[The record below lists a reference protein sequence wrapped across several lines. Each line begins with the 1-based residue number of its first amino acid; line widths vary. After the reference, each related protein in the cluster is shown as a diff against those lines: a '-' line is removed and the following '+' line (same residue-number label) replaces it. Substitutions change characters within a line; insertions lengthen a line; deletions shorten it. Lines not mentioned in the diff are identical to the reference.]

1 MIAMQLSEV
10 HHIMEEATMNRDTYD
25 KMILLKLKGM
35 AKAYKEQDEIEDI
48 HESTFEQRLALLIDA
63 ETDSKHNHKIERLAM
78 NEYIKRYENLIIV
91 GATGSG
97 KSYIACA
104 LGVEACYA
112 GMKVMYVR
120 LPDLLAELDLAKVQ
134 GNYRKRINQYIKCD
148 LLILDEWL
156 LIGTNNAEQQD
167 ILEIL
172 EKRYRIH
179 STVFCSQF
187 DVAGWHSKLGGG
199 VLADAIMDRIVSKSQ
214 TIKIFGDKSMR
225 SR

>member
-1 MIAMQLSEV
+1 MSRNKIS
-10 HHIMEEATMNRDTYD
+10 
-25 KMILLKLKGM
+25 KLLKKSRNRIRLK
-35 AKAYKEQDEIEDI
+35 
-48 HESTFEQRLALLIDA
+48 
-63 ETDSKHNHKIERLAM
+63 KIAT
-78 NEYIKRYENLIIV
+78 NEYIDRHENLIIV

-104 LGVEACYA
+104 LDVEACNA
-112 GMKVMYVR
+112 TLKVMYVR

-134 GNYRKRINQYIKCD
+134 GNYRKKIYQYINCD

-156 LIGTNNAEQQD
+156 LIGTNNAVQQD

-187 DVAGWHSKLGGG
+187 DVAGWHSKLSGGA
-199 VLADAIMDRIVSKSQ
+199 LADAIMNRIISKSQ
-214 TIKIFGDKSMR
+214 TIKRFLVKSQREADKQKQS
-225 SR
+225 

>member
-1 MIAMQLSEV
+1 
-10 HHIMEEATMNRDTYD
+10 
-25 KMILLKLKGM
+25 
-35 AKAYKEQDEIEDI
+35 
-48 HESTFEQRLALLIDA
+48 
-63 ETDSKHNHKIERLAM
+63 M
-78 NEYIKRYENLIIV
+78 NEYIKRYENNIIV
-91 GATGSG
+91 GTTRSG

-104 LGVEACYA
+104 LGVEACNA
-112 GMKVMYVR
+112 TLKVIYVR
-120 LPDLLAELDLAKVQ
+120 LPDLLAELGLAKVQ

-156 LIGTNNAEQQD
+156 LIGTNNAEKQD

-172 EKRYRIH
+172 EKRYHIH
-179 STVFCSQF
+179 STVFRSQF

-199 VLADAIMDRIVSKSQ
+199 ALADAIMDRIVLKSL

>member
-1 MIAMQLSEV
+1 MRLSEV
-10 HHIMEEATMNRDTYD
+10 HRIMEEAMNRDTYD

-35 AKAYKEQDEIEDI
+35 AKAYKEQDEIEDL
-48 HESTFEQRLALLIDA
+48 HELTFKQRLALLIDA
-63 ETDSKHNHKIERLAM
+63 ETDSKHNHKIERRAT
-78 NEYIKRYENLIIV
+78 NEYINKHENLIIV

-104 LGVEACYA
+104 LGVEACNA
-112 GMKVMYVR
+112 TMKVMYVR

-167 ILEIL
+167 IFEIL

-187 DVAGWHSKLGGG
+187 DVAGLHSKLGGG
-199 VLADAIMDRIVSKSQ
+199 ALADAIMDRIISKSQ

>member
-1 MIAMQLSEV
+1 MRLSEV
-10 HHIMEEATMNRDTYD
+10 HRIMEEATMNRDTYD

-48 HESTFEQRLALLIDA
+48 HELTFEQRLALLIDA
-63 ETDSKHNHKIERLAM
+63 ETDSKHNHKIERLAT
-78 NEYIKRYENLIIV
+78 NEYINKHENLIIV

-104 LGVEACYA
+104 LGVEACNA
-112 GMKVMYVR
+112 TMKVMYVR

-187 DVAGWHSKLGGG
+187 DVTGWHSKLGGG
-199 VLADAIMDRIVSKSQ
+199 ALADAIMDRIISKSQ

>member
-1 MIAMQLSEV
+1 MSRNKISKLSKKSRNRVRLKKIA
-10 HHIMEEATMNRDTYD
+10 T
-25 KMILLKLKGM
+25 
-35 AKAYKEQDEIEDI
+35 
-48 HESTFEQRLALLIDA
+48 
-63 ETDSKHNHKIERLAM
+63 
-78 NEYIKRYENLIIV
+78 NEYINRHENLIIV

-104 LGVEACYA
+104 LGVEACNA
-112 GMKVMYVR
+112 TLKVMYVR

-156 LIGTNNAEQQD
+156 LVGTNNAEQQD

-199 VLADAIMDRIVSKSQ
+199 ALADAIMDRIVSKSQ
-214 TIKIFGDKSMR
+214 TIKILGDKSMR

>member
-1 MIAMQLSEV
+1 M
-10 HHIMEEATMNRDTYD
+10 
-25 KMILLKLKGM
+25 
-35 AKAYKEQDEIEDI
+35 
-48 HESTFEQRLALLIDA
+48 
-63 ETDSKHNHKIERLAM
+63 
-78 NEYIKRYENLIIV
+78 V

-104 LGVEACYA
+104 LGVEVCNATL
-112 GMKVMYVR
+112 KVMYVR

-179 STVFCSQF
+179 SKQYSSLSSVLQDGAVS
-187 DVAGWHSKLGGG
+187 LGEM
-199 VLADAIMDRIVSKSQ
+199 L
-214 TIKIFGDKSMR
+214 
-225 SR
+225 

>member
-1 MIAMQLSEV
+1 MQLSEV